1 MSQPKPRPG
10 IFASESGAIWVLWLT
25 YGSFYF
31 ARANISAAIPG
42 LESEYNF
49 TKEQIGWILGST
61 KIAYAIGQLVN
72 GQLAEKFSPRK
83 MLAVGM
89 FASAAMNVLF
99 GLGGSLWFLIF
110 VWACNGYSQALGW
123 TPCMRVGANWFPAHK
138 RGKIFGII
146 GTGYQASA
154 ALTYVIASGW
164 AQVHGWRWAH
174 YIGAVILASSAI
186 HMLLF
191 MRESPDS
198 DSPDAQAGSASAK
211 QETDWA
217 QVRANIVLTL
227 ANKNLWI
234 LGAALGLLNACRY
247 GYMDWGLTHILEQ
260 QGGSLSKAG
269 LKYAILPIGGIA
281 GALLSGWATDRFF
294 GGRRIPVIVG
304 LLVSLGLLTIAYNQL
319 VQTGPVAAMFVLM
332 FAGFAIFGPQ
342 VLLVGTT
349 PIDFAKKGTAAAA
362 VGLVNFMGYVGAF
375 MGDVL
380 TGRLVDQYGWE
391 VAVNFW
397 AGYAF
402 ASAGLAALLWKVK
415 PSD

>member
-1 MSQPKPRPG
+1 MPQTKPSPG

-42 LESEYNF
+42 LESEF
-49 TKEQIGWILGST
+49 HFSKEQIGWILGST

-89 FASAAMNVLF
+89 FASAAFNVLF
-99 GLGGSLWFLIF
+99 GFGASLWFFIF
-110 VWACNGYSQALGW
+110 IWACNGYVQALGW
-123 TPCMRVGANWFPAHK
+123 TPCMRVGANWFPARK

-154 ALTYVIASGW
+154 ALTYVISSGW
-164 AQVHGWRWAH
+164 AQIHGWRWAH
-174 YIGAVILASSAI
+174 YIGAAILASSAF
-186 HMLLF
+186 HMLFF
-191 MRESPDS
+191 MRESPIRDS
-198 DSPDAQAGSASAK
+198 ADPSEAPSESK
-211 QETDWA
+211 PRTDWA
-217 QVRANIVLTL
+217 QVRANIGLTL
-227 ANKNLWI
+227 SNKHLWI
-234 LGAALGLLNACRY
+234 LGGALGLLNACRY

-260 QGGSLSKAG
+260 QGLTLGKAG

-294 GGRRIPVIVG
+294 AGRRIPVIVG

-319 VQTGPVAAMFVLM
+319 VQTGPVAALFVLM

-349 PIDFAKKGTAAAA
+349 PIDFAQKGTAAAA
-362 VGLVNFMGYVGAF
+362 VGFVNFMGYVGAF
-375 MGDVL
+375 FGDVL
-380 TGRLVDQYGWE
+380 TGRLVDEYGWE

-402 ASAGLAALLWKVK
+402 LAAGLAAMLWKAN
-415 PSD
+415 PND

>member
-1 MSQPKPRPG
+1 
-10 IFASESGAIWVLWLT
+10 
-25 YGSFYF
+25 
-31 ARANISAAIPG
+31 
-42 LESEYNF
+42 
-49 TKEQIGWILGST
+49 
-61 KIAYAIGQLVN
+61 
-72 GQLAEKFSPRK
+72 
-83 MLAVGM
+83 
-89 FASAAMNVLF
+89 
-99 GLGGSLWFLIF
+99 
-110 VWACNGYSQALGW
+110 
-123 TPCMRVGANWFPAHK
+123 
-138 RGKIFGII
+138 
-146 GTGYQASA
+146 
-154 ALTYVIASGW
+154 
-164 AQVHGWRWAH
+164 
-174 YIGAVILASSAI
+174 
-186 HMLLF
+186 
-191 MRESPDS
+191 
-198 DSPDAQAGSASAK
+198 
-211 QETDWA
+211 
-217 QVRANIVLTL
+217 
-227 ANKNLWI
+227 
-234 LGAALGLLNACRY
+234 LNACRY